1 MTGERTSSW
10 QRWRQTA
17 SSRAVSG
24 RQSAANGRACP
35 DGSIGNILYCG
46 LALAGW
52 VSTTL
57 LAAAGCLTV
66 LFMMA
71 GNGSLPGFF
80 EQISLLGRHYL
91 AAAPTARKA
100 FDTELLTA
108 AVILCALTGYFRR
121 GALISI
127 FKAGGGDGQ

>member
-1 MTGERTSSW
+1 MTGERMSSW
-10 QRWRQTA
+10 QRWRQA
-17 SSRAVSG
+17 VSLRAVRL
-24 RQSAANGRACP
+24 RQGAANGRGNP
-35 DGSIGNILYCG
+35 EGSFGNILYCG

-57 LAAAGCLTV
+57 LAAAGCMTV

-91 AAAPTARKA
+91 AAAPTAR
-100 FDTELLTA
+100 
-108 AVILCALTGYFRR
+108 RR
-121 GALISI
+121 SHAR
-127 FKAGGGDGQ
+127 

>member
-10 QRWRQTA
+10 QRWRQ
-17 SSRAVSG
+17 G
-24 RQSAANGRACP
+24 AANGRGNP
-35 DGSIGNILYCG
+35 EGSFGDILYCG

-57 LAAAGCLTV
+57 LAAAGCFLV

-71 GNGSLPGFF
+71 GNGSLSGFF

-91 AAAPTARKA
+91 AAAPTARRA

-108 AVILCALTGYFRR
+108 VGCLSALAGFFRR

-127 FKAGGGDGQ
+127 FRTGGCDGQ